1 MVAKKKIDL
10 LKIIQEIVGLN
21 SKMRFAA
28 IIDAKG
34 HIREG
39 IMKKGQTSLNSQ
51 KEEEHFCAQVA
62 QRRTMRKEFDRSLG
76 KVRYIHV
83 EREKVSQLVIYT
95 KRNSVLKWMKTGVP
109 LIIIGVSMFILGLM
123 LFYLID
129 GGEILKFIK
138 NMGTFVGLSGIG
150 VTLAGILLYLIK
162 KNEQP
167 IKENYDI

>member
-1 MVAKKKIDL
+1 MTTKKKIDL
-10 LKIIQEIVGLN
+10 LKLVEEIVSLN

-34 HIREG
+34 NIREG

-51 KEEEHFCAQVA
+51 KEEEHFCKQVA

-95 KRNSVLKWMKTGVP
+95 KRNIVFFTMEPETPMSTKIK
-109 LIIIGVSMFILGLM
+109 LIT
-123 LFYLID
+123 
-129 GGEILKFIK
+129 K
-138 NMGTFVGLSGIG
+138 
-150 VTLAGILLYLIK
+150 IK
-162 KNEQP
+162 KITSDIWFVIQ
-167 IKENYDI
+167 IENIRTHDFS